1 MDSARPFGCPDPLL
15 EELLSRLNA
24 VAVLAFCAEITR
36 LPGHWAA
43 AFTPENATAQT
54 IALAVHEGG
63 PHVVVEAAGFG
74 CHGRDEG
81 RPQLPM
87 TREPTAARAATAA
100 VCRRV
105 AR

>member
-24 VAVLAFCAEITR
+24 LAVLAFCAEITR

-54 IALAVHEGG
+54 TPSRFTRVAHMWLL
-63 PHVVVEAAGFG
+63 
-74 CHGRDEG
+74 
-81 RPQLPM
+81 RPLVS
-87 TREPTAARAATAA
+87 AATAA
-100 VCRRV
+100 TRAALNCP
-105 AR
+105 